1 MKLAQN
7 DEEYLLLELLPAVA
21 QTFLKN
27 KRKAEYEATKTD
39 APKAEV
45 KAEEKAEAPK
55 ETVEITGP
63 TFKAPMGGSVIEI
76 MVKPG
81 QKIKIGD
88 IVLVY
93 EAMKMENDLASDME
107 GVVKRILVNEGD
119 VIATNQPLIEFE

>member
-1 MKLAQN
+1 
-7 DEEYLLLELLPAVA
+7 
-21 QTFLKN
+21 
-27 KRKAEYEATKTD
+27 
-39 APKAEV
+39 
-45 KAEEKAEAPK
+45 
-55 ETVEITGP
+55 
-63 TFKAPMGGSVIEI
+63 MGGSVIEI
-76 MVKPG
+76 IAKPG